1 MASVEVRTSTVI
13 WELGEGGW
21 DGRRDVDPAAIRQAI
36 DAGRPVWVDIEG
48 SRQDVEASL
57 AEVAAGSSALEGI
70 DPGRAA
76 HGGESPPESPPKAKA
91 FRRSV
96 FGRAYWL
103 GIGEE
108 MRGGELR
115 DVLVAQ
121 EVHVIAG
128 STFAITT
135 RFRPVAW
142 DIEGEQLEPRP
153 YAGDGA
159 TLELSGVRTGFL
171 ELGERLAGAGDE
183 MVFGLQ
189 VTASL
194 LDHVVDSLFD
204 SLNALRRRADSLEE
218 TALQGDWLWE
228 KRSKLERKMLGLGR
242 LLRQVRWA
250 FMPSDEIDEFLSGP
264 FINVRDVSK
273 GIAHRFEDLQREA
286 ERAVDAAKDVTDQAH
301 HAVELIHTMKA
312 DRLNNTMYVLT
323 VVATVLLVPTLIA
336 GIYGMNFRHMPE
348 LGWRTGY
355 AMALGLMAVLCLGAW
370 WWIKTSLR
378 RR

>member
-1 MASVEVRTSTVI
+1 MASDVLTRNVVV
-13 WELGEGGW
+13 WELGDSGW
-21 DGRRDVDPAAIRQAI
+21 THREDLDAAAGREAI

-48 SRQDVEASL
+48 DRAEVEASL
-57 AEVAAGSSALEGI
+57 AELAAGSTALEGI

-103 GIGEE
+103 GLGEE
-108 MRGGELR
+108 MRGGARR

-121 EVHVIAG
+121 EVHLIVG

-142 DIEGEQLEPRP
+142 DIEGEQLDPRP
-153 YAGDGA
+153 YAGEGA
-159 TLELSGVRTGFL
+159 TLDLSGVRASFL
-171 ELGERLAGAGDE
+171 ELSERLAGAEDE

-204 SLNALRRRADSLEE
+204 SLNALRRRADALEE

-264 FINVRDVSK
+264 FIDVRDGSK

-286 ERAVDAAKDVTDQAH
+286 DRAVEAAKDVTDQAH

-312 DRLNNTMYVLT
+312 DRLNNTMYTLT
-323 VVATVLLVPTLIA
+323 VVATVLLVPTLVA

-355 AMALGLMAVLCLGAW
+355 AMALGLMVVLCLGAW